1 MAAIGSLLGI
11 VDIRKADG
19 LVLATGEVPALL
31 VGDTLH
37 PLAMPPLTA
46 SVLES
51 MLGELLPP
59 EERGMLAA
67 LGKLDRSHA
76 AGVLGT
82 FALRVRTAD
91 ARTTVTLRRRTGDD
105 PIEAPARQASD
116 DRDDGVVGAVL
127 DQAMARH
134 ASDVLFSPG
143 LRPRLRVDGIWI
155 DADAPGLASPEIE
168 RAFVRRLSDARR
180 RLLEETGSVD
190 LAFGRNDAAGTEV
203 RFRVS
208 LFRQHTGVAAALRPL
223 WTALESLDD
232 LNLPAALLPMVGV
245 SHGLVLV
252 TGATGSG
259 KSTTLAALLEW
270 LNGARACHIV
280 TLEDPIEYVFR
291 PRRAVIHQ
299 REIGTHVDSF
309 ASGLRAALRGSP
321 DIILVGEMRDR
332 ETIRLALTAAE
343 TGHLVMSTLH
353 SGTATMAVDRIV
365 DAFDDA
371 EKLEVRQQL
380 ATALRYVIAQQL
392 ITAADGQRIPA
403 LELLTVTPAVAAQIR
418 EGRTHL
424 LGAQMELEAGERM
437 VTMERALAELVRTGR
452 IARQVAL
459 EATQRPDD
467 VRRLLAA
474 AGTR

>member
-11 VDIRKADG
+11 VDLRKADG

-46 SVLES
+46 SVLET

-59 EERGMLAA
+59 RSGGCWPRR
-67 LGKLDRSHA
+67 GKLDGSHA
-76 AGVLGT
+76 AGRSGPSRSACVST
-82 FALRVRTAD
+82 D

-116 DRDDGVVGAVL
+116 DRHDRVVGAVL

-155 DADAPGLASPEIE
+155 DADAPGVAPAEID

-180 RLLEETGSVD
+180 RLLDETGSVD
-190 LAFGRNDAAGTEV
+190 LAFGRNDAAGMEV

-232 LNLPAALLPMVGV
+232 LNLPATLLPMVGV

-252 TGATGSG
+252 TGRRDPASRRRSPRCWSG
-259 KSTTLAALLEW
+259 
-270 LNGARACHIV
+270 
-280 TLEDPIEYVFR
+280 
-291 PRRAVIHQ
+291 
-299 REIGTHVDSF
+299 
-309 ASGLRAALRGSP
+309 
-321 DIILVGEMRDR
+321 
-332 ETIRLALTAAE
+332 
-343 TGHLVMSTLH
+343 
-353 SGTATMAVDRIV
+353 
-365 DAFDDA
+365 
-371 EKLEVRQQL
+371 
-380 ATALRYVIAQQL
+380 
-392 ITAADGQRIPA
+392 
-403 LELLTVTPAVAAQIR
+403 
-418 EGRTHL
+418 
-424 LGAQMELEAGERM
+424 
-437 VTMERALAELVRTGR
+437 
-452 IARQVAL
+452 
-459 EATQRPDD
+459 
-467 VRRLLAA
+467 
-474 AGTR
+474 

>member
-31 VGDTLH
+31 TGDAPS
-37 PLAMPPLTA
+37 PLTMPPLSTT
-46 SVLES
+46 VLDA
-51 MLGELLPP
+51 MLAELLTPERRATLATSGEL
-59 EERGMLAA
+59 
-67 LGKLDRSHA
+67 DDSHD
-76 AGVLGT
+76 AGALGT
-82 FALRVRTAD
+82 FALHVRVAD
-91 ARTTVTLRRRTGDD
+91 GRTTVTLRKSRG
-105 PIEAPARQASD
+105 EAPLARGGVRDADDSD
-116 DRDDGVVGAVL
+116 DGIVGTVL
-127 DQAMARH
+127 DRAIARH

-143 LRPRLRVDGIWI
+143 LRPRLRVDGSWI
-155 DADAPGLASPEIE
+155 DADAPALAAPEIE
-168 RAFVRRLSDARR
+168 QAFLRRLSDERR
-180 RLLEETGSVD
+180 RLLAETGSVD
-190 LAFGRNDAAGTEV
+190 LAFGRSDAAGAEI

-208 LFRQHTGVAAALRPL
+208 LFRQQSGLAAALRPL
-223 WTALESLDD
+223 WTALESLAD

-270 LNGARACHIV
+270 VNGSRACHIV

-299 REIGTHVDSF
+299 REIGTHVDGF

-380 ATALRYVIAQQL
+380 AGALRHVVAQQL
-392 ITAADGQRIPA
+392 LTTPDGRRIPV
-403 LELLTVTPAVAAQIR
+403 LELLTVTHAVAAQIR

-424 LGAQMELEAGERM
+424 LSAQMEVEAGERM
-437 VTMERALAELVRTGR
+437 VTMERALTELVRAGR
-452 IARQVAL
+452 IDRQVAL
-459 EATQRPDD
+459 DATQRPDE

-474 AGTR
+474 TGTR

>member
-1 MAAIGSLLGI
+1 
-11 VDIRKADG
+11 
-19 LVLATGEVPALL
+19 
-31 VGDTLH
+31 
-37 PLAMPPLTA
+37 
-46 SVLES
+46 
-51 MLGELLPP
+51 
-59 EERGMLAA
+59 MLAA
-67 LGKLDRSHA
+67 SGKLDGSHA
-76 AGVLGT
+76 AGALGT
-82 FALRVRTAD
+82 FALRVRIAD

-105 PIEAPARQASD
+105 PIETPARQASD

-127 DQAMARH
+127 DQALARH

-155 DADAPGLASPEIE
+155 DADAPGVASAEIE
-168 RAFVRRLSDARR
+168 RAFARRLSDARR
-180 RLLEETGSVD
+180 RLLDETGSVD
-190 LAFGRNDAAGTEV
+190 LAFGRNDAAGMEV

-232 LNLPAALLPMVGV
+232 LNLPATLLPMVGV

-321 DIILVGEMRDR
+321 DVILVGEMRDR

-452 IARQVAL
+452 IDRQVAL
-459 EATQRPDD
+459 EATQRPDE

-474 AGTR
+474 VGIR

>member
-1 MAAIGSLLGI
+1 
-11 VDIRKADG
+11 V
-19 LVLATGEVPALL
+19 
-31 VGDTLH
+31 
-37 PLAMPPLTA
+37 
-46 SVLES
+46 
-51 MLGELLPP
+51 
-59 EERGMLAA
+59 
-67 LGKLDRSHA
+67 LDRA
-76 AGVLGT
+76 
-82 FALRVRTAD
+82 
-91 ARTTVTLRRRTGDD
+91 
-105 PIEAPARQASD
+105 I
-116 DRDDGVVGAVL
+116 
-127 DQAMARH
+127 ARH

-143 LRPRLRVDGIWI
+143 LRPRLRVDGSWI
-155 DADAPGLASPEIE
+155 DADAPALAAPEIE
-168 RAFVRRLSDARR
+168 QAFLRRLSDERR
-180 RLLEETGSVD
+180 RLLAETGSVD

-208 LFRQHTGVAAALRPL
+208 LFRQHTGLAAALRPL
-223 WTALESLDD
+223 WTALESLAD

-270 LNGARACHIV
+270 VNGSRACHIV
-280 TLEDPIEYVFR
+280 TLEDPIEYIFR

-299 REIGTHVDSF
+299 REIGTHVDGF

-380 ATALRYVIAQQL
+380 AGALRHVVAQQL
-392 ITAADGQRIPA
+392 LTTPDGRRIPV
-403 LELLTVTPAVAAQIR
+403 LELLTVTHAVAAQIR

-424 LGAQMELEAGERM
+424 LPAQMEVEAGERM

-452 IARQVAL
+452 IDRQVAL
-459 EATQRPDD
+459 DATQRPDE

-474 AGTR
+474 TGTR